1 MQNVIS
7 CSPNIR
13 VVVNFREK
21 SILAKTARHH
31 VVMDKNDKSIFRT
44 LMFLCNRMVLKNP
57 RKRILRKLGYFMML
71 FHGTLFLAKFE
82 VVYL

>member
-31 VVMDKNDKSIFRT
+31 VVMDENDKSIFRT
-44 LMFLCNRMVLKNP
+44 LMFLCNRMVLKN
-57 RKRILRKLGYFMML
+57 
-71 FHGTLFLAKFE
+71 
-82 VVYL
+82 